1 MKKGSKHSD
10 ETKKKIGLSSSK
22 RRHTEETKAKQR
34 ASHIGKKY
42 KPMSAQGKENIR
54 LSHLG
59 FVPSESQK
67 KKQSEVMKAKKIK
80 RSEKIK
86 QHLREI
92 HLGKLNHQW
101 KGGVTTENRSIR
113 ESSAFR
119 EWREAV
125 FLRDNWTCQK
135 TKIKGGILHPHH
147 IRNFASYPKL
157 RLEVSN
163 GITLSEKSH
172 RAFHKKYGVKNTT
185 IKQLN
190 EFLKTN

>member
-1 MKKGSKHSD
+1 MGHFVSKK
-10 ETKKKIGLSSSK
+10 TK
-22 RRHTEETKAKQR
+22 
-34 ASHIGKKY
+34 
-42 KPMSAQGKENIR
+42 
-54 LSHLG
+54 
-59 FVPSESQK
+59 
-67 KKQSEVMKAKKIK
+67 
-80 RSEKIK
+80 EKIK
-86 QHLREI
+86 KKSVFQKGFI
-92 HLGKLNHQW
+92 PWNKGKKWKEEDKIKMSETLKARGIEPKYKYKGRGEKSPRW
-101 KGGVTTENRSIR
+101 KGGITPENEKIRKSIEYR
-113 ESSAFR
+113 L
-119 EWREAV
+119 WREAV

-135 TKIKGGILHPHH
+135 TKVKGGILHPHH